1 MSFSLQ
7 DQVAIITGGASG
19 FGLAIAH
26 RFAQAGAQVIIAS
39 RREALCHQ
47 RAGEIQAQGGT
58 ALGMGLDV
66 TDEAQV
72 QRVVQ
77 ETVAHLGRVDILV
90 NNAGIIV
97 RTPAPESSLEEWEHV
112 QATNLRGPFL
122 CCKHVLPQMLSQG
135 RGGAVVNIASY
146 LGMYGGSGNMP
157 AYGAS
162 KGGVIA
168 LTKSLAVKYGPDHI
182 RVNAI
187 CPGFIKTPL
196 NANVINDA
204 PDPAAKEREMAA
216 RYPLRRLGRPDDV
229 AHAALFLASDASSWI
244 TGITLLVDGGLT
256 A

>member
-7 DQVAIITGGASG
+7 DRVAIITGGASG

-26 RFAQAGAQVIIAS
+26 LFAQAGARVVIAS
-39 RREALCHQ
+39 RRAALCHQ

-58 ALGMGLDV
+58 ALGMALDV

-72 QRVVQ
+72 RNVVQ
-77 ETVAHLGRVDILV
+77 ETVARLDRVDILV

-97 RTPAPESSLEEWEHV
+97 RTPVPESSLEEWQEV
-112 QATNLRGPFL
+112 QAINLRGPFL

-135 RGGAVVNIASY
+135 QGGAIVNIASY
-146 LGMYGGSGNMP
+146 LGMYGGSGNTP
-157 AYGAS
+157 AYCAS

-168 LTKSLAVKYGPDHI
+168 LTKSLAVKYGPDQI
-182 RVNAI
+182 RANAI

-196 NANVINDA
+196 NAHVIDDA

-216 RYPLRRLGRPDDV
+216 RYPLRRLGQPKDV

-244 TGITLLVDGGLT
+244 TGITLFVDGGVT